1 MRILEITDLY
11 RFFGGVTAIRGVN
24 LTFMDNE
31 LRSVIGPNGA
41 GKTTLFNVIT
51 GRLPASSGSILY
63 RGQDITHKPAHEVV
77 RRGICRTFQ
86 KSSIFPGVTVFENV
100 RIARQVRVG
109 GAHRIFSARTSLRAV
124 NEETWGILERLG
136 LADRANLLG
145 RNLSHGDQRLMEIG
159 IALAGAPQL
168 LLLDEPTAG
177 MSPRETERTT
187 QLVRKLAKEVA
198 VVLVEHDM
206 EVVMSI
212 SDRISV
218 MHQGAIIAEGTPA
231 EIQQND
237 QVREAYLGKED

>member
-1 MRILEITDLY
+1 MSILEIKDLY
-11 RFFGGVTAIRGVN
+11 RHFGGVTAIRGVH

-51 GRLPASSGSILY
+51 GKLPASSGQILY
-63 RGQDITHKPAHEVV
+63 RGQEITNKPPHEVV
-77 RRGICRTFQ
+77 RLGICRTFQ
-86 KSSIFPGVTVFENV
+86 KSSIFPGVTVVENI
-100 RIARQVRVG
+100 RIAKQMQAG
-109 GAHRIFSARTSLRAV
+109 GARRIFSARNSLPAV

-136 LADRANLLG
+136 LTDRAQLLA

-187 QLVRKLAKEVA
+187 QLIR
-198 VVLVEHDM
+198 
-206 EVVMSI
+206 
-212 SDRISV
+212 
-218 MHQGAIIAEGTPA
+218 Q
-231 EIQQND
+231 
-237 QVREAYLGKED
+237 